1 MMMNKLN
8 KARRMAYMLNY
19 LLLDNIFVGI
29 DLGIYNLGN
38 IYQEYKWD
46 ILLKYEYKLSKVF
59 NKFNSSL

>member
-1 MMMNKLN
+1 MMNKLN

-38 IYQEYKWD
+38 IYQEYK
-46 ILLKYEYKLSKVF
+46 
-59 NKFNSSL
+59 